1 MQEKEKLPPTAWLS
15 TLLIGIYTL
24 FLAIVEAR
32 IAIFL
37 LRIAIF
43 LFYAKNITT
52 AGAHIISESETMS
65 DYISGHLVLSG
76 VFTTMLGGLTGV
88 MAFLLAAGIF
98 ILFLV
103 CLVTLVISCLLLKK
117 RKLQVDAW
125 MKLIIFVIL
134 SILSWL
140 LLQNVWIILFLIIPA
155 VLGMMILLKNKE

>member
-1 MQEKEKLPPTAWLS
+1 MREKTTLPPTAWLS

-24 FLAIVEAR
+24 FLAIVEAK
-32 IAIFL
+32 IAV
-37 LRIAIF
+37 F

-52 AGAHIISESETMS
+52 AGAHMVSDSETMS
-65 DYISGHLVLSG
+65 DYIGGYLVLPG
-76 VFTTMLGGLTGV
+76 AFTTILGGLTGV

-98 ILFLV
+98 ILFVV

-125 MKLIIFVIL
+125 MKLIIFFIL

-140 LLQNVWIILFLIIPA
+140 LFRSVQITLLLIIPA
-155 VLGMMILLKNKE
+155 VLGIMLLLKINLKRKKRT

>member
-24 FLAIVEAR
+24 FLAIVEA
-32 IAIFL
+32 
-37 LRIAIF
+37 RIAIF

-88 MAFLLAAGIF
+88 MAFLLAAEIF

-117 RKLQVDAW
+117 RKLRVDAW

-134 SILSWL
+134 PILSWL
-140 LLQNVWIILFLIIPA
+140 LLQSVWIILFLIIPA

>member
-1 MQEKEKLPPTAWLS
+1 MLEKAKLPPTAWLS
-15 TLLIGIYTL
+15 TLFIGIYTL
-24 FLAIVEAR
+24 FLAIVEA
-32 IAIFL
+32 
-37 LRIAIF
+37 RIAIF

-125 MKLIIFVIL
+125 MKLIIFFIL
-134 SILSWL
+134 SLLSWL
-140 LLQNVWIILFLIIPA
+140 LFRSVQITLLLIIP
-155 VLGMMILLKNKE
+155 VILGIMVLLKNKE

>member
-37 LRIAIF
+37 
-43 LFYAKNITT
+43 FYEKNITT

-65 DYISGHLVLSG
+65 DYIGGHLVFSG

-88 MAFLLAAGIF
+88 IAFLLAAGIF

-103 CLVTLVISCLLLKK
+103 CLVTLVSSCLLFQK

-125 MKLIIFVIL
+125 MKLIIFVIF

-140 LLQNVWIILFLIIPA
+140 LFQSVWITLLLIIPA

>member
-37 LRIAIF
+37 
-43 LFYAKNITT
+43 FYAKNITT
-52 AGAHIISESETMS
+52 AGAHIIPESETMS
-65 DYISGHLVLSG
+65 DYIGGHLVLSG

-88 MAFLLAAGIF
+88 IAFLLAAGIF

-103 CLVTLVISCLLLKK
+103 CLVTLVSSKK
-117 RKLQVDAW
+117 ENCR
-125 MKLIIFVIL
+125 
-134 SILSWL
+134 
-140 LLQNVWIILFLIIPA
+140 
-155 VLGMMILLKNKE
+155 

>member
-37 LRIAIF
+37 
-43 LFYAKNITT
+43 FYAKNITT

-65 DYISGHLVLSG
+65 DYIGGHLVLSG

-88 MAFLLAAGIF
+88 DWSNCISSGSRDFYF
-98 ILFLV
+98 ILSL
-103 CLVTLVISCLLLKK
+103 
-117 RKLQVDAW
+117 
-125 MKLIIFVIL
+125 
-134 SILSWL
+134 
-140 LLQNVWIILFLIIPA
+140 P
-155 VLGMMILLKNKE
+155 GYPG

>member
-32 IAIFL
+32 IDIFL
-37 LRIAIF
+37 
-43 LFYAKNITT
+43 YAKNITT
-52 AGAHIISESETMS
+52 AEAHIISESETMS
-65 DYISGHLVLSG
+65 DYIGGHIVPSG
-76 VFTTMLGGLTGV
+76 VFTTMHGGLTGV
-88 MAFLLAAGIF
+88 IAFLLAAGIF

-103 CLVTLVISCLLLKK
+103 CLVTLVSSCLLFQK

-125 MKLIIFVIL
+125 MKLIIFVIF

-140 LLQNVWIILFLIIPA
+140 LFQSVWITLLLIIPA
-155 VLGMMILLKNKE
+155 VLGMMILLKNKK

>member
-37 LRIAIF
+37 
-43 LFYAKNITT
+43 FYAKNITT
-52 AGAHIISESETMS
+52 AGAHIISIISESETMS
-65 DYISGHLVLSG
+65 DYIGGHLVLSG

-88 MAFLLAAGIF
+88 IAFLLAAGIF

-103 CLVTLVISCLLLKK
+103 CLVTLVSSCLLFQK

-125 MKLIIFVIL
+125 MKLIIFVIF

-140 LLQNVWIILFLIIPA
+140 LFQSVWITLLLIIPA

>member
-1 MQEKEKLPPTAWLS
+1 MQEEEKLPPTAWLS

-37 LRIAIF
+37 
-43 LFYAKNITT
+43 FYAKNITT
-52 AGAHIISESETMS
+52 AGAYIISESETMS
-65 DYISGHLVLSG
+65 DHIGGHLVLSG

-98 ILFLV
+98 ILFLA
-103 CLVTLVISCLLLKK
+103 CLVILVISCLLLQK

-125 MKLIIFVIL
+125 MKLIIFFIL
-134 SILSWL
+134 SLLSWL
-140 LLQNVWIILFLIIPA
+140 LFRSVQITLLLIIPA
-155 VLGMMILLKNKE
+155 ILGIMVLLKNKE

>member
-37 LRIAIF
+37 
-43 LFYAKNITT
+43 FYAKNITT

-65 DYISGHLVLSG
+65 DYIGGHLVLSG

-88 MAFLLAAGIF
+88 IAFLLAAGIF

-103 CLVTLVISCLLLKK
+103 CLVSSCLLFQK

-125 MKLIIFVIL
+125 MKLIIFVIF

-140 LLQNVWIILFLIIPA
+140 LFQSVWITLLLIIPA

>member
-1 MQEKEKLPPTAWLS
+1 MIHYAGKRKTATNSLAFNITYWN
-15 TLLIGIYTL
+15 IYP
-24 FLAIVEAR
+24 IPCNRRSKNCYISV
-32 IAIFL
+32 
-37 LRIAIF
+37 

-65 DYISGHLVLSG
+65 DYIGGHLVLSG

-88 MAFLLAAGIF
+88 IAFLLAAGIF

-103 CLVTLVISCLLLKK
+103 CLVTLVSSCLLFQK

-125 MKLIIFVIL
+125 MKLIIFVIF

-140 LLQNVWIILFLIIPA
+140 LFQSVWITLLLIIPA
-155 VLGMMILLKNKE
+155 VLGMMTLLKNKE

>member
-37 LRIAIF
+37 F
-43 LFYAKNITT
+43 YVYAKNITT

-65 DYISGHLVLSG
+65 DYIGGHLVLSG

-88 MAFLLAAGIF
+88 IAFLLAAGIF

-103 CLVTLVISCLLLKK
+103 CLVTLVSSCLLFQK

-125 MKLIIFVIL
+125 MKLIIFVIF

-140 LLQNVWIILFLIIPA
+140 LFQSVWITLLLIIPA
-155 VLGMMILLKNKE
+155 VLRMMILLKNKE

>member
-37 LRIAIF
+37 
-43 LFYAKNITT
+43 FYAKNITT

-65 DYISGHLVLSG
+65 DYIGGYLVLSG
-76 VFTTMLGGLTGV
+76 AFTTMLGSLTGV

-98 ILFLV
+98 ILFLA
-103 CLVTLVISCLLLKK
+103 CLVILVISCLMLKK
-117 RKLQVDAW
+117 RKLMLYAW
-125 MKLIIFVIL
+125 IKLIIFVIL
-134 SILSWL
+134 PILSWL
-140 LLQNVWIILFLIIPA
+140 LLQSVWIILFLIIPA

>member
-37 LRIAIF
+37 LVF
-43 LFYAKNITT
+43 
-52 AGAHIISESETMS
+52 
-65 DYISGHLVLSG
+65 SG

-88 MAFLLAAGIF
+88 IAFLLAAGIF

-103 CLVTLVISCLLLKK
+103 CLVTLVSSCLLFQK

-125 MKLIIFVIL
+125 MKLIIFVIF

-140 LLQNVWIILFLIIPA
+140 LFQSVWITLLLIIPA

>member
-37 LRIAIF
+37 
-43 LFYAKNITT
+43 FYAKNITT

-65 DYISGHLVLSG
+65 DYIGGHLVLSG

-88 MAFLLAAGIF
+88 IAFLLAAGIF
-98 ILFLV
+98 ILVLFNV
-103 CLVTLVISCLLLKK
+103 FVTLFLYFLLC
-117 RKLQVDAW
+117 
-125 MKLIIFVIL
+125 FVT
-134 SILSWL
+134 
-140 LLQNVWIILFLIIPA
+140 LFRSEERR
-155 VLGMMILLKNKE
+155 VGKECRSRWSPYH